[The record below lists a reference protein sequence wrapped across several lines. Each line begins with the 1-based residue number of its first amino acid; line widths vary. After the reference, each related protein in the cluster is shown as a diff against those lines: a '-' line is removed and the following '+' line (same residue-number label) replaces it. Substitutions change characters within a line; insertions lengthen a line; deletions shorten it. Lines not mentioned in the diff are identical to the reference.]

1 MLWCQPWGTRAS
13 IWVRTDE
20 CLSLCSCCLVACNGS
35 FDGLPAPDTYSL
47 VQWSHAGAGQ
57 YKQVDSVGTANLIE
71 AAKKAGVKKFV
82 LLTSLLTNAKAVGQA
97 DNNNYKFL
105 NVRSGSKQQALQCC
119 TV

>member
-1 MLWCQPWGTRAS
+1 MQ
-13 IWVRTDE
+13 WVLTFAAQSQSHE
-20 CLSLCSCCLVACNGS
+20 TLA
-35 FDGLPAPDTYSL
+35 
-47 VQWSHAGAGQ
+47 QWSYAGAGQ

-105 NVRSGSKQQALQCC
+105 NVRTSSKRQALECC
-119 TV
+119 TVLHWTLQVLLLYYG